1 MKIKV
6 AYIPN
11 YRRISLKD
19 ILETIENESRK
30 TLRYS
35 ESMREEADIYVIQ
48 IDDSF
53 ENLRKYT
60 KQISKGITDTLYI
73 VVGDYWEIYYRGE
86 EVGLVSILPL
96 IKEV

>member
-1 MKIKV
+1 MNIKLS
-6 AYIPN
+6 YTPDC
-11 YRRISLKD
+11 RRGSLKD

-35 ESMREEADIYVIQ
+35 KSMREEADVYVIQ

-53 ENLRKYT
+53 KNLQKHT
-60 KQISKGITDTLYI
+60 KQISEDIPDTIFI

-86 EVGLVSILPL
+86 GLGLMSALPL
-96 IKEV
+96 IREV

>member
-1 MKIKV
+1 MNIKV
-6 AYIPN
+6 SYTPDC
-11 YRRISLKD
+11 RRLSLKD
-19 ILETIENESRK
+19 ILKAVEDSNRR

-35 ESMREEADIYVIQ
+35 ESMREEADVYVIQ

-60 KQISKGITDTLYI
+60 KQISEDITDTLFI

-86 EVGLVSILPL
+86 GLGLMSALPIIREV
-96 IKEV
+96 

>member
-1 MKIKV
+1 MNIKLS
-6 AYIPN
+6 YTPN
-11 YRRISLKD
+11 CRRGSLKD
-19 ILETIENESRK
+19 ILKAVEDSNRR

-35 ESMREEADIYVIQ
+35 ESMREEADVYVIQ

-60 KQISKGITDTLYI
+60 KQISEDITDTIFI

-86 EVGLVSILPL
+86 GLGLINAVPL
-96 IKEV
+96 IREV